1 MYTKVANAGVRSGDI
16 LETTLLVVVDAAN
29 IPRFQMISSLLK
41 FHTNTPQNF
50 KVRLYFQRFDGV
62 LSTIERVKSASSKES
77 FRLGQVANV
86 HSMYGFEAAQIPFVS

>member
-1 MYTKVANAGVRSGDI
+1 MCTKVANAGVRSGDI

-50 KVRLYFQRFDGV
+50 KVRLYF
-62 LSTIERVKSASSKES
+62 
-77 FRLGQVANV
+77 
-86 HSMYGFEAAQIPFVS
+86 